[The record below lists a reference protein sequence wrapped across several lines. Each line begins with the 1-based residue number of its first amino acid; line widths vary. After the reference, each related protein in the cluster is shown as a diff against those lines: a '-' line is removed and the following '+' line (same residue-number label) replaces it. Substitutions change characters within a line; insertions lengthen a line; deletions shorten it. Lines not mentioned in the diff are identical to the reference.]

1 MGPVKPWTIL
11 AVVAGISGLL
21 VTGTSLVAVWQF
33 VEAREARARAEAA
46 EQRAAELQDRVDDLE
61 ARVEAGGSGRGGL
74 EDLLE
79 DLLGGDGGLEDL
91 EELEDLF
98 GDLDGLEGME
108 DLFGGPSGDGAR
120 DTTGAACLADAAG
133 GLLQPEDTA
142 SDLAPDELVE
152 QATEQVADLRELAWA
167 EDVDVALLD
176 DEAMRDRLL
185 AIFEEEYPA
194 DVAEGREAALRA
206 LGAIPAD
213 ADLRTMQRQLFEEQ
227 VAGFYDP
234 DTGELVVES
243 DGELSAADRVI
254 VAHELGHALVDQA
267 VGLPDIEDP
276 AFEEDHDRLLSTLAL
291 VEGDATLLMH
301 RWALETLSL
310 EEQLAMASDPSVLAS
325 QQSLAGFPHHLA
337 AELEFPYLAG
347 LGFACDT
354 WRQDGWAGVDGTYAS
369 PPATT
374 ATVLW
379 PDHPGR
385 VGDPADL
392 ATPTG
397 HEEEYATTFGAAEL
411 LWLLEA
417 PGGDESRALDDPG
430 DRARAW
436 GGGELA
442 VWQDGNATTVG
453 LSMVD
458 AGNGT
463 PDLCA
468 TTTAWYAAA
477 FPDAVRSDTGN
488 EVTFDG
494 PDQDAAVRCTDDEV
508 RVGIAGDT
516 ATATTIVG
524 G

>member
-1 MGPVKPWTIL
+1 
-11 AVVAGISGLL
+11 
-21 VTGTSLVAVWQF
+21 
-33 VEAREARARAEAA
+33 
-46 EQRAAELQDRVDDLE
+46 
-61 ARVEAGGSGRGGL
+61 
-74 EDLLE
+74 
-79 DLLGGDGGLEDL
+79 
-91 EELEDLF
+91 
-98 GDLDGLEGME
+98 
-108 DLFGGPSGDGAR
+108 
-120 DTTGAACLADAAG
+120 
-133 GLLQPEDTA
+133 
-142 SDLAPDELVE
+142 
-152 QATEQVADLRELAWA
+152 
-167 EDVDVALLD
+167 
-176 DEAMRDRLL
+176 MRDRVL
-185 AIFEEEYPA
+185 AIFDEEYPA

-213 ADLRTMQRQLFEEQ
+213 ADLRAMQRQLFEEQ

-234 DTGELVVES
+234 DTGELVVGS
-243 DGELSAADRVI
+243 DGDLSAADRVI

-267 VGLPDIEDP
+267 VGLPDVEDP

-325 QQSLAGFPHHLA
+325 QQSLAAFPHHLA
-337 AELEFPYLAG
+337 AELEFPYRAG

-354 WRQDGWAGVDGTYAS
+354 WRQEGWAGVDGAYAD

-385 VGDPADL
+385 VGDPTDL
-392 ATPTG
+392 AAPSG
-397 HEEEYATTFGAAEL
+397 HQPVHTTTFGAAEL

-417 PGGDESRALDDPG
+417 PGGDESRALDDAG
-430 DRARAW
+430 GRARAW

-442 VWQDGNATTVG
+442 VWQDDGTTAVG

-477 FPDAVRSDTGN
+477 FPDAARSEAGDGA
-488 EVTFDG
+488 TFDG
-494 PDQDAAVRCTDDEV
+494 PDQDAVVRCIGGEV

>member
-46 EQRAAELQDRVDDLE
+46 EQRAAELQDQVDDLE
-61 ARVEAGGSGRGGL
+61 ARVGAGGSGRGGL

-91 EELEDLF
+91 EGLEDLF
-98 GDLDGLEGME
+98 GGLEGME

-133 GLLQPEDTA
+133 GLLRPEDSA
-142 SDLAPDELVE
+142 SDLPPDELVE
-152 QATEQVADLRELAWA
+152 QATDQVADLRELAWT

-185 AIFEEEYPA
+185 AIFEEEYPV
-194 DVAEGREAALRA
+194 DEAEGREAALRA

-234 DTGELVVES
+234 DTGELVVGS
-243 DGELSAADRVI
+243 DGDLSAADRVI

-267 VGLPDIEDP
+267 IGLPDIEDP

-325 QQSLAGFPHHLA
+325 QQSLEGFPHHLA
-337 AELEFPYLAG
+337 AELQFPYLAG
-347 LGFACDT
+347 MGFACDT
-354 WRQDGWAGVDGTYAS
+354 WRQDGWAGVDGAYAD
-369 PPATT
+369 PPSTT

-385 VGDPADL
+385 VGDPVDL
-392 ATPTG
+392 IAPSG
-397 HEEEYATTFGAAEL
+397 HEEDHGTTFGAAEL

-417 PGGDESRALDDPG
+417 PGGDESRALDDAG
-430 DRARAW
+430 NRARAW

-442 VWQDGNATTVG
+442 VWQDGSATAVG
-453 LSMVD
+453 LSLVD
-458 AGNGT
+458 AGNGA
-463 PDLCA
+463 PALCG

-477 FPDAVRSDTGN
+477 FPDAARSGAGG

-494 PDQDAAVRCTDDEV
+494 PDQDAVVRCTGDEV
-508 RVGIAGDT
+508 RVGIAEDT
-516 ATATTIVG
+516 ETATTIVG

>member
-46 EQRAAELQDRVDDLE
+46 EQRAAELQEQVDDLE
-61 ARVEAGGSGRGGL
+61 ARVEAGGSGGGSL

-79 DLLGGDGGLEDL
+79 DLLGGGGGLEDL
-91 EELEDLF
+91 EGLEDLF
-98 GDLDGLEGME
+98 GGLEGME

-120 DTTGAACLADAAG
+120 DTTGVACLADAAG
-133 GLLQPEDTA
+133 GLLRPGDGA

-167 EDVDVALLD
+167 EDVDVAFLD
-176 DEAMRDRLL
+176 NGAMQDRLL

-194 DVAEGREAALRA
+194 DEAEGREAALRA
-206 LGAIPAD
+206 LGALPPD
-213 ADLRTMQRQLFEEQ
+213 ADLRAMQRQLFEEQ

-234 DTGELVVES
+234 DTGELVVGSEG
-243 DGELSAADRVI
+243 DLSASDRVI
-254 VAHELGHALVDQA
+254 MAHELGHALADQA
-267 VGLPDIEDP
+267 LGLPDLEDP
-276 AFEEDHDRLLSTLAL
+276 TFEEDHDRLLSTLAL

-310 EEQLAMASDPSVLAS
+310 EEQLAMATDPSVLAS

-337 AELEFPYLAG
+337 AELQFPYLAG
-347 LGFACDT
+347 MGFACDT
-354 WRQDGWAGVDGTYAS
+354 WRQDGWAGVDEAYGD

-385 VGDPADL
+385 VGDPAAL
-392 ATPTG
+392 AAPSG
-397 HEEEYATTFGAAEL
+397 HEEVHATTFGAAEL

-417 PGGDESRALDDPG
+417 PGGDESRALDDAG
-430 DRARAW
+430 NRAQAW
-436 GGGELA
+436 GGGDLA
-442 VWQDGNATTVG
+442 VWQDGDATAVG

-458 AGNGT
+458 ARNGA
-463 PDLCA
+463 PALCA
-468 TTTAWYAAA
+468 TTTTWYAAA
-477 FPDAVRSDTGN
+477 FRDAARIDTSDGA
-488 EVTFDG
+488 TFNG
-494 PDQDAAVRCTDDEV
+494 PDRGAVVRCTGDEV
-508 RVGIAGDT
+508 RVGIAADT